1 MLTVENI
8 KTITREAVAAVLPK
22 RSRASHKGSYGK
34 AAIVAGCVEYTGA
47 AYLSAAACLRSGAG
61 YTVLFTP
68 SEILPYYILKEP
80 EVLLKSTNDGGR
92 YAFNEEIMGQ
102 VCEYDAVAYGM
113 GMGISADVADGAAY
127 LLSHYQGKL
136 VLDADSLN
144 SLSVYKK
151 TDLDGLLKNA
161 KCDVILTP
169 HAKEF
174 SRISGLDL
182 QRIIDDGAVCAT
194 AFARAHSVTLLLKGH
209 YSVITDGTRCAM
221 NTAGNSGQAKAGSGD
236 VLSGVIVGL
245 CAQGAS
251 AFDGG
256 RAGAYLCGKAAEI
269 AALEQGEYSLTATD
283 CIEKLGQAFLFVTKN
298 ADENGGEQ

>member
-8 KTITREAVAAVLPK
+8 KTITGEDVAAVLPK

-68 SEILPYYILKEP
+68 SEILPYYILKAP
-80 EVLLKSTNDGGR
+80 EMLLKSTNDGGR

-127 LLSHYQGKL
+127 LLAHYQGKL
-136 VLDADSLN
+136 VLDADGLN

-182 QRIIDDGAVCAT
+182 QRIIDDGAACAT

-209 YSVITDGTRCAM
+209 YSVITDGTRCEM

-251 AFDGG
+251 VFDGG

-269 AALEQGEYSLTATD
+269 AALEQGEYIYNLCNISKVSTACDKEWGFCSTLSL
-283 CIEKLGQAFLFVTKN
+283 QA
-298 ADENGGEQ
+298 